1 MKMIIK
7 NITLLSLV
15 ITLQYHNVA
24 YAIDEILRDPM
35 TIGKYKEK
43 NIFGIDEE
51 VKLQA
56 IVISEDGDKKCI
68 IKNILLSVGDVI
80 SNYKVQDIQEDRVIL
95 ADENDDLKVITL
107 Y

>member
-7 NITLLSLV
+7 NIALFGLV
-15 ITLQYHNVA
+15 IVIQSYNIA
-24 YAIDEILRDPM
+24 YAIDKLRDPM

-51 VKLQA
+51 FRLQA
-56 IVISEDGDKKCI
+56 IVVSEDGDKKCI
-68 IKNILLSVGDVI
+68 IKNILLSVGDAI

-95 ADENDDLKVITL
+95 EDENDDLKVIIL